1 MKKDLDYVAGLE
13 KAVEEKYG
21 KAAVINPRSLWT
33 EEKEEDYKKQS
44 EERAKILR
52 DRREKYH
59 TVEKDGFLIKKKL
72 VNKTADRTCPV
83 LTCGKY
89 SFNIKD
95 DVYMNKFGCCYS
107 CYVQYVEGREEQ
119 WEDRRKELTDVS

>member
-1 MKKDLDYVAGLE
+1 MKKDLDYIAGLE

-21 KAAVINPRSLWT
+21 KDAVTNPRSRWN

-44 EERAKILR
+44 EERAKMMR
-52 DRREKYH
+52 TRREKQQ
-59 TVEKDGFLIKKKL
+59 TIEKDGFLIKKKL
-72 VNKTADRTCPV
+72 VNKTADRKCPIK
-83 LTCGKY
+83 TCGKY

-107 CYVQYVEGREEQ
+107 CYIQYVEDREEQ
-119 WEDRRKELTDVS
+119 WEERRKELTDAS